1 MKGGETLINLRLIG
15 VAGMVLGAVAT
26 MISNYAQ
33 EQEMKRTVEEKVNE
47 ALAKRENETEEL

>member
-1 MKGGETLINLRLIG
+1 MINLRLIG

>member
-1 MKGGETLINLRLIG
+1 MINLRLIG
-15 VAGMVLGAVAT
+15 VTGMVLGAVAT